1 MSTPEARAS
10 DDSAFDDPLAP
21 VTTSLSRT
29 RYLVGSL
36 AWLLT
41 LQFFVLEAVAIAR
54 FPGYSRTGQVI
65 SDLGTDLSPGAG
77 VMNASFI
84 AQAVLIVVGALLL
97 RPGLIGLGGRLAVVL
112 LSTAGV
118 GTLLVGL
125 FPSDTGGATHTV
137 GAILYLLGGGLGLL
151 SLAYGVRPRS
161 EAVGTTLALLGLV
174 GIIGTVLFGTS
185 VTGLLG
191 VGGTERLAA
200 YVLPIGLAV
209 TGVLLARQRDDWQVA
224 VPTGE
229 EATLTKR
236 QRREMEKA
244 EAFDRAR
251 DRDEAL
257 EALALKKEQERTG
270 VTTAPSTAG
279 TEVDDPDDYDEER
292 AWRTPRRTD

>member
-1 MSTPEARAS
+1 MSTP
-10 DDSAFDDPLAP
+10 DDSAFDGPAGPAP
-21 VTTSLSRT
+21 TSLSRT
-29 RYLVGSL
+29 RYLLGSL

-65 SDLGTDLSPGAG
+65 SDLGTDLSPGAAL
-77 VMNASFI
+77 MNASFI
-84 AQAVLIVVGALLL
+84 AQGVLIVAGGVLL

-112 LSTAGV
+112 LSAAGV

-125 FPSDTGGATHTV
+125 FPSDTGGAAHTV
-137 GAILYLLGGGLGLL
+137 GAILYLLGGGLGLMA
-151 SLAYGVRPRS
+151 LAYAVRPRS

-174 GIIGTVLFGTS
+174 GVIATVLFGTA

-191 VGGTERLAA
+191 EGGTERLAA
-200 YVLPIGLAV
+200 YVLPLGLAV
-209 TGVLLARQRDDWQVA
+209 TSVLLWRQQDDWQVA

-236 QRREMEKA
+236 QRRELEKA

-251 DRDEAL
+251 ERDEAL
-257 EALALKKEQERTG
+257 EALARKKEQERG
-270 VTTAPSTAG
+270 APAG
-279 TEVDDPDDYDEER
+279 DDDDPDDYDEER
-292 AWRTPRRTD
+292 AWRTPRQR